1 MVHKLG
7 TGRYVL
13 KFISG
18 KYQGGEFALEMNQE
32 LIIGRSSELEM
43 VLIEDMVS
51 RHHAKITTTE
61 TEIFIEDLG
70 STNGTFVNGEKITSV
85 KLKNGDRILIGTSI
99 VKLVYEELDASRP
112 PPPPMGGM
120 VPPDEGFRSA
130 PSLASAGQRRVI
142 QQAHTNHGTQSGV
155 MSGVI
160 DQVPLPDLMQLFA
173 SNKKTGCLFVT
184 TPAGTEGRIYLRDG
198 RVYGSVINE
207 NFDIAPD
214 KCFYRMMAWTTGTFL
229 LDNLSSHEF
238 AEPMDASVESL
249 LMESMRILDET
260 NAIGADVPAFE
271 DVFKIAHP
279 LTAPLRAMSPEQ
291 LDIFQLALNEP
302 SMESILNNSKLDDLE
317 TTKHVVYLLQNNYLV
332 PN

>member
-61 TEIFIEDLG
+61 NEIFIEDLG

-99 VKLVYEELDASRP
+99 VKLVYEELDSSRP
-112 PPPPMGGM
+112 PPPPMNKMMHSEDGY
-120 VPPDEGFRSA
+120 SA
-130 PSLASAGQRRVI
+130 PSLATTGQRRVA

-155 MSGVI
+155 LSGVI
-160 DQVPLPDLMQLFA
+160 DQVPLPDLLQLFA
-173 SNKKTGCLFVT
+173 SNKKTGCLFIT

-198 RVYGSVINE
+198 RVYGAVINE
-207 NFDIAPD
+207 NFNVAPD
-214 KCFYRMMAWTTGTFL
+214 KAFYRMMAWNSGTFL
-229 LDNLSSHEF
+229 LDTLSTHEF
-238 AEPMDASVESL
+238 ETPIDETVESM

-260 NAIGADVPAFE
+260 HTLGEDIPAF
-271 DVFKIAHP
+271 DALFKIALP
-279 LTAPLRAMSPEQ
+279 LAPLLRDLNPEQ
-291 LDIFQLALNEP
+291 LDVFQLALNEP
-302 SMESILNNSKLDDLE
+302 SMESVLNNSKLDDVE
-317 TTKHVVYLLQNNYLV
+317 TTKHVVHLIKNNYLIV
-332 PN
+332 S